1 MATPTCSICDHPQ
14 RPQIEAALHAG
25 TPRRQIGVQFGVGT
39 STLGRH
45 LQHVPG
51 LQAAPQIPQP
61 DAPAADPTRPT
72 VAQCAALL
80 EQLTTRLAAGQGELE
95 TAAQAL
101 PQAQQAVRLARWKE
115 DPVRR
120 HQAAE
125 TLQRAQQ
132 QVEEFTASI
141 TVLGEARQQAAWEL
155 AQAQARRQQQEQ
167 QHWLTVV
174 LPQLED
180 PFDIYCCRLMA
191 RLSRVPPTTPAAT
204 LQRLGPMGASQL
216 RVATCQRLRQ
226 QYPFH
231 EEDPVHA

>member
-80 EQLTTRLAAGQGELE
+80 EQLTT
-95 TAAQAL
+95 
-101 PQAQQAVRLARWKE
+101 RLARWKE

-204 LQRLGPMGASQL
+204 LQRLGPLGTSQL
-216 RVATCQRLRQ
+216 RVATCQRLRER
-226 QYPFH
+226 YPFV
-231 EEDPVHA
+231 EGKSYA